1 MHRSEKLKISALK
14 INISACWNQYI
25 VSHRKR
31 LPRDKESKIG
41 KGTKQRPGKLEKR
54 EEEGEK
60 SLKKVLTKG
69 SGFGIIA
76 KLS

>member
-1 MHRSEKLKISALK
+1 MKTLKH
-14 INISACWNQYI
+14 NISACWNQYI

-31 LPRDKESKIG
+31 FPRDRDAKIG